1 MRISD
6 WSSDVCSSDLGI
18 LAGHAALSRASGELG
33 AAGILNFQRD
43 FPNAEGWGGTLNLTA
58 ELWTRNFAAPGGRS
72 IDIPF
77 KQRIG
82 ASYIQSLGE
91 TFNASIDAK
100 PSKTIDHG
108 HYPLSISGSFGSPLI
123 HDIHLTDLLVLPAI
137 NVIV

>member
-72 IDIPF
+72 VDIPF
-77 KQRIG
+77 KHRIG
-82 ASYIQSLGE
+82 ASYSQRFGE
-91 TFNASIDAK
+91 AFYAAIDVQHSNRNECATGT
-100 PSKTIDHG
+100 SMLHIG
-108 HYPLSISGSFGSPLI
+108 
-123 HDIHLTDLLVLPAI
+123 
-137 NVIV
+137 